1 MRRDESILETAQGV
15 REKEKREEERE
26 SERERRNGI
35 DLCALVIAC
44 FILISVHTVVVHS
57 GYIV

>member
-1 MRRDESILETAQGV
+1 MRRDESILETARSM
-15 REKEKREEERE
+15 REKEKREKV
-26 SERERRNGI
+26 RERRNGI
-35 DLCALVIAC
+35 DLCAPVIAC